1 MHTNKKF
8 YHVRAIKIE
17 PVTSVGIGFNHIPI
31 MDGTGSTITV
41 SELFNIV
48 NKYTVKAKGEI
59 TCVIFADNPLVIHVA
74 LMRLNHQVFSYVQG
88 VEI

>member
-1 MHTNKKF
+1 M
-8 YHVRAIKIE
+8 
-17 PVTSVGIGFNHIPI
+17 GIGFNHIPI

-59 TCVIFADNPLVIHVA
+59 TCVIFADNPLVIHVV
-74 LMRLNHQVFSYVQG
+74 LMPLNHKAFSYVQ
-88 VEI
+88 VAEISFTTAMIITIFSENSFARTA